1 MWKNNVEWAGT
12 RSQYGLC
19 ALHAG
24 YIRLQISDYVILIL
38 FHTVTI
44 VAQMDLN
51 VMLYVHCLIQ
61 HEMYLHALEFLYV
74 DLFVYFN
81 RLIT

>member
-1 MWKNNVEWAGT
+1 MG
-12 RSQYGLC
+12 
-19 ALHAG
+19 
-24 YIRLQISDYVILIL
+24 
-38 FHTVTI
+38 
-44 VAQMDLN
+44 LN

-61 HEMYLHALEFLYV
+61 HEMYLHALEFVYV